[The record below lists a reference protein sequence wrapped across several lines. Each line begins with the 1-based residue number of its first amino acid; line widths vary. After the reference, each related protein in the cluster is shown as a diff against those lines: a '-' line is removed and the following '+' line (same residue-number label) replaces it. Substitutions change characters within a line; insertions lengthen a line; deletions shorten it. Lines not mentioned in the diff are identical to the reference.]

1 MDSRRSIAIIVEM
14 WKMCE
19 LNAILVRDG
28 ERELVME
35 SVTRMVVDGDSI
47 ELTGIF
53 GDKKDVSGSI
63 KEVDFAKGE
72 TLIIGK

>member
-1 MDSRRSIAIIVEM
+1 
-14 WKMCE
+14 MCE
-19 LNAILVRDG
+19 LNAVLVIGD

-35 SVTRMVVDGDSI
+35 SVIRMVVDGGSI

-53 GDKKDVSGSI
+53 GDRKIVSGSI

-72 TLIIGK
+72 TIILGK

>member
-1 MDSRRSIAIIVEM
+1 
-14 WKMCE
+14 MCE
-19 LNAILVRDG
+19 LNAVLVSGD

-35 SVTRMVVDGDSI
+35 SVTRMVVDGGSI

-53 GDKKDVSGSI
+53 GDRKIVSGSI

-72 TLIIGK
+72 TIILGK

>member
-1 MDSRRSIAIIVEM
+1 
-14 WKMCE
+14 MCE
-19 LNAILVRDG
+19 LNAVLVSGD

-35 SVTRMVVDGDSI
+35 SVTRMVVDGRSI

-53 GDKKDVSGSI
+53 GDRKIISGSI

-72 TLIIGK
+72 TIILGK

>member
-1 MDSRRSIAIIVEM
+1 
-14 WKMCE
+14 MCE
-19 LNAILVRDG
+19 LNAVLVSGD

-35 SVTRMVVDGDSI
+35 SVIRMVVDGESI

-53 GDKKDVSGSI
+53 GDRKIVSGSI

-72 TLIIGK
+72 TIILGK